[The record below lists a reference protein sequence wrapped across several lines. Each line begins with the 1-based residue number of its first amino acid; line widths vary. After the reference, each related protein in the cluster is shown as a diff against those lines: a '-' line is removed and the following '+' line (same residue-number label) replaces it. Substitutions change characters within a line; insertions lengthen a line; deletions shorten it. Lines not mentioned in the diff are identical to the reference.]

1 MQYVSVIEIFM
12 GNCIPAILNSGIK
25 IHTTR
30 KDREFKML
38 LNKFKTSLN
47 NLKAKQNTDYNGL
60 VCNSKCT
67 FLQDQETFSSSTLVV
82 RC

>member
-12 GNCIPAILNSGIK
+12 ENCIPAILNSGIK

-38 LNKFKTSLN
+38 LNKLNKFKS
-47 NLKAKQNTDYNGL
+47 KAKYR
-60 VCNSKCT
+60 
-67 FLQDQETFSSSTLVV
+67 LQWVGM
-82 RC
+82 

>member
-47 NLKAKQNTDYNGL
+47 KFKSKAKYR
-60 VCNSKCT
+60 
-67 FLQDQETFSSSTLVV
+67 LQWVGM
-82 RC
+82 

>member
-12 GNCIPAILNSGIK
+12 GNFIPAILNSGIK

-38 LNKFKTSLN
+38 LNKLNKFKS
-47 NLKAKQNTDYNGL
+47 KAKYR
-60 VCNSKCT
+60 
-67 FLQDQETFSSSTLVV
+67 LQWVGM
-82 RC
+82 